1 MRLINKQTSSSS
13 SWSCFYM
20 TWFIFYIFTHFFTQ
34 RVSFYRSWDGCD
46 TYFLHFYTTVSF
58 YRSWDICDTY
68 FFHFYKHFYTT
79 DIILQEPGWMRHILC
94 SEFCMSSTLSDL
106 GRSPTKEKGRLYLTL
121 YMRYHISHMKWYFK
135 KII

>member
-1 MRLINKQTSSSS
+1 MHAWSWTLQKQFLTTPKIFILSIRMFWLTKGQWPCFEVENQTNPLKRWHFTSVHFHIYFNDFS
-13 SWSCFYM
+13 
-20 TWFIFYIFTHFFTQ
+20 THFYI
-34 RVSFYRSWDGCD
+34 Y
-46 TYFLHFYTTVSF
+46 TYFYTTG
-58 YRSWDICDTY
+58 
-68 FFHFYKHFYTT
+68 
-79 DIILQEPGWMRHILC
+79 IILQEPGWMRHILC